1 MSFPNRIYGSYG
13 DEKRVAASA
22 FNGAPLGTPL
32 ELPDGSVYRMVQAS
46 ATALIAGKVY
56 QGEAQISDTMFE
68 DLLVTGSAAVGATAV
83 TITTGGTGAVTTDQ
97 FKDGI
102 LFTASSAN
110 GGVGEKYRIR
120 TNNSAAAGSAA
131 CTITLYQTDPLVTA
145 IAGGTTKTG
154 LRQNPYKNVLLT
166 TADTVRVGPIA
177 GIPPTAIPANSFGW
191 IQRRG
196 EATAFMGATLTVVGL
211 PVTCGTVAAGEV
223 SVWFAAASANNLS
236 WATEETIGYCLNSAG
251 TAANFSLIDMKL
263 E

>member
-1 MSFPNRIYGSYG
+1 MSYPNVIFGSYG
-13 DEKRVAASA
+13 DEKKVAASA

-32 ELPDGSVYRMVQAS
+32 QTPDGSLYRMIQAS
-46 ATALIAGKVY
+46 ATALVAGKLY
-56 QGEAQISDTMFE
+56 QGEAQIADTMFE
-68 DLLVTGSAAVGATAV
+68 DILVTGSAAVGATAI
-83 TITTGGTGAVTTDQ
+83 TITTGGSASVTKDQ

-120 TNNSAAAGSAA
+120 VNNSAANASTQ
-131 CTITLYQTDPLVTA
+131 CQITLYQTDPLVSA
-145 IAGGTTKTG
+145 ISGGTTKVG

-166 TADTVRVGPIA
+166 TADTVRVGPLA

-236 WATEETIGYCLNSAG
+236 WATEEAIGYCLNSAG
-251 TAANFSLIDMKL
+251 TAANFSLIYLTL